1 MRKFFRFASYTLL
14 YILVTFAS
22 AVGVVFISSSSGNGE
37 NNEGGGMTIPPQ
49 ITQIME
55 RISSANALDINL
67 EVDIAT
73 ANENYTV
80 TIDALADTSQ
90 GLENI
95 SVEGTISAQI
105 GQDQI
110 DVNIVYENGTIYMEM
125 FNGKFKME
133 TANMIDSVTQILE
146 ILNIEIP
153 ELGIDFSSIDT
164 NTILSMLSNI
174 TETKGENSITL
185 KISLPIVGDL
195 EVVCDLNYSINQ
207 VVLPSVSIEG
217 TQISLFS
224 SIDYP
229 DEITINQPANDE
241 YINITD
247 VVNVASALLSYL
259 DKDEIGLD
267 LNVKYNDFDISGSL
281 SANLDQMNS
290 ILSTSLL
297 GYDFNLVAIDNVIYL
312 EFGNVNLQYDLN
324 DVNLITD
331 LLYKHFGIE
340 IPLQKITDILVSIN
354 QGDLMDTVSTILP
367 EGSSVDIDSID
378 LSIIESFVKDGDN
391 YTITLKD
398 IGQVSCTLS
407 GNELS
412 SLLFSG
418 FGVQAS
424 VKTRTPQPITLKN
437 PVTAYSDLTL
447 LIDGIDAMLSM
458 KDFSRFDGMLNI
470 TFGETSLP
478 VNYSIALDEA
488 GIKAYFS
495 TTILGK
501 EISLSFQEGILYIDI
516 ASLDQNGS
524 EATGQ
529 SIKLKADENDI
540 QSLIEYI
547 GGFLSFDMQDDIT
560 SSLTDMLKAL
570 LNPELDFNL
579 IDSITPAD
587 NGVQISALGANL
599 SLFYDQYVNRALIE
613 LDGVKVDAS
622 IMPSSNSL
630 ELGIDQEEYV
640 SLSNLLDKVK
650 ANFDLIAKG
659 DYSIQIDGNY
669 DTIAFNGGAN
679 YVDGK
684 ISLALGV
691 TIGENNFVVKYVDE
705 VIYAEIDNLN
715 ISVKLADKDRLF
727 SFIQDTFGVDLS
739 AMLDEILSGASTE
752 EFDLKEMITKALFS
766 LTENDITLSL
776 DDITAKV
783 VFNDAKLDRID
794 ISYASDLSASLRLL
808 EKIYPVQLEE
818 EYFDIS
824 SALPFVS
831 AVYDYITS
839 EQYSINL
846 SAKTMDEKK
855 SELISGEVQIDLTGL
870 LQFNAS
876 VNMGSDVIEASL
888 YDGYIYAN
896 YNGLLLKI
904 KTSDFEEIL
913 VILMEMIG
921 IDPSILPFLEDVA
934 NNVDVDISGLEHL
947 FPEIDMGYPLS
958 IIKIFKSI
966 SVSDNTLQVALDA
979 GVLGGSEDDEDI
991 LIKIVM
997 QGDAL
1002 QSIVIENLNYNNQI
1016 ISLSLNI
1023 LDFEGV
1029 GVPDTSRNYVDLSNA
1044 NSLIKAIIN
1053 TSELDY
1059 YHITGTL
1066 NIPMNVIGFIKLDMF
1081 EIPFDIQVKL
1091 VDRVPEIMITIGE
1104 IPIFPFVNT
1113 DGNTFGSNRMA
1124 YAYYKDG
1131 YFYLHRTEKS
1141 AGGKTLEKMTKIH
1154 YSEFFRDPMSYF
1166 QFLTGFS
1173 DTIIDA
1179 INDAIALSANR
1190 ETPMDMSKIINSFTA
1205 NGENFSLSLN
1215 LAELAN
1221 NPDLESITIGLQ
1233 TINNESTNG
1242 KDYLALASLDMF
1254 MPFADA
1260 FEMSLKSENI
1270 ALVDIGKE
1278 LDFSSLDNFVNRY
1291 DNELG
1296 FGENENW
1303 SAENGSWTQ
1312 GETLV
1317 YTLTFV
1323 ENGGEDVAD
1332 ITTAVGSPITLPVL
1346 TDRVETTEQG
1356 QTTYTF
1362 DGWYTDD
1369 QYKTKFEETSMPRG
1383 NYTLYAKWIV
1393 ENRYIRTLSFKT
1405 FTSTTFDSITALEG
1419 EPITLPVLDKKT
1431 ETQDNITTTYAFDG
1445 WYSDE
1450 NFTQKFTST
1459 VMPSVDTTLYAK
1471 WVVTQVQETRS
1482 VKIYDNGVLIF
1493 DEQVNLGEKIDLESL
1508 GEKYNSDTL
1517 FYLDEDYQNQYEGDF
1532 VVNDDLTLHIRN
1544 KYTVVIES
1552 EFGNVYKQEISLY
1565 QGESL
1570 QQYIKEQSSYVYDD
1584 GTQTEEVTYTFN
1596 GYDNLLD
1603 QMPNQNWTISANWS
1617 VDTKYYY
1624 TVSFDLRWY
1633 LVLGPCY
1640 AGTKVVT
1647 PAQPIPS
1654 FKVLEG
1660 TTIDLTQYR
1669 PTCIAYRSAIPVD
1682 PTEFVATSWGTSAWS
1697 DYTSGGSGVT
1707 SIVITADT
1715 TLYACWEMA

>member
-14 YILVTFAS
+14 YIFVTFAS
-22 AVGVVFISSSSGNGE
+22 AVGVVFISSSADSGKS
-37 NNEGGGMTIPPQ
+37 NEEGGMTIPPQ

-67 EVDIAT
+67 EVDIST

-80 TIDALADTSQ
+80 TIDALADLSQ

-105 GQDQI
+105 GQDNI

-125 FNGKFKME
+125 FNSKFKME
-133 TANMIDSVTQILE
+133 TANMLDSVTQILE

-229 DEITINQPANDE
+229 DEITIDQPANDG

-297 GYDFNLVAIDNVIYL
+297 GYDLNLVAIDNVIYL

-378 LSIIESFVKDGDN
+378 LGIIESFVKDGDN

-412 SLLFSG
+412 SLSFSG

-447 LIDGIDAMLSM
+447 LINGIDAMLSM

-516 ASLDQNGS
+516 TSLDQNGS
-524 EATGQ
+524 EVTGQ

-630 ELGIDQEEYV
+630 ELGIDQKEYV

-752 EFDLKEMITKALFS
+752 EFDLKEMITKALLS

-846 SAKTMDEKK
+846 SAKTMDENK

-947 FPEIDMGYPLS
+947 FPEIDMGDPLS

-1066 NIPMNVIGFIKLDMF
+1066 NIPMNVIGINIDMF

-1104 IPIFPFVNT
+1104 IPIFPIVNA

-1173 DTIIDA
+1173 DTIIGA
-1179 INDAIALSANR
+1179 INDAIALSQNR

-1221 NPDLESITIGLQ
+1221 NPDLDSITIGLQ

-1260 FEMSLKSENI
+1260 FEMSLKSDNI
-1270 ALVDIGKE
+1270 ALVDIGQE
-1278 LDFSSLDNFVNRY
+1278 LDFTVLYNFVNRY

-1393 ENRYIRTLSFKT
+1393 ETRYYRTLSFKT

-1419 EPITLPVLDKKT
+1419 EPITLPILDKKT

-1517 FYLDEDYQNQYEGDF
+1517 FYLDENYQNQYDGDF

-1544 KYTVVIES
+1544 KYTIVIES
-1552 EFGNVYKQEISLY
+1552 EFGNSYHQEISLY

-1570 QQYIKEQSSYVYDD
+1570 QQYIKEQSSYAYDD

-1603 QMPNQNWTISANWS
+1603 QMPNQNWTVSANWS

-1640 AGTKVVT
+1640 AGTKVAT

-1660 TTIDLTQYR
+1660 TTIDLTEYR
-1669 PTCIAYRSAIPVD
+1669 PTCKAYRTAFPID
-1682 PTEFVATSWGTSAWS
+1682 PTEFVATSWGTNAWS
-1697 DYTSGGSGVT
+1697 DYTSAGSGVT